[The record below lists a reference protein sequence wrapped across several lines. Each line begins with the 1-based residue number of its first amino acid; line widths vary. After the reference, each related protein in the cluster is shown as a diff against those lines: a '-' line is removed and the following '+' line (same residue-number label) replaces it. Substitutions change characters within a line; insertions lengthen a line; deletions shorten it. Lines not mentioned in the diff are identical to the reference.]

1 MDKNH
6 NKIMEKFPIQLT
18 RLIHE
23 NLSIVMSFAFS
34 RSPLI
39 KLIENNFVG
48 EWKYLGKAIFEIGE
62 EKANRAITELAVLLR
77 ILDDEQKIT
86 DYHKQIGKTWSC
98 GKLKLENRNVVDLS
112 FREFSNKIIHA
123 KTYDWVYFEDKPPR
137 LICYSREDDNRKW
150 ISADVDI
157 VNLAALC
164 GQFVS

>member
-1 MDKNH
+1 
-6 NKIMEKFPIQLT
+6 MEKFPIQLT

-39 KLIENNFVG
+39 KLMKDNFEG
-48 EWKYLGKAIFEIGE
+48 EFKFLGKAIFEIGE

-86 DYHKQIGKTWSC
+86 DCHKKTGGTWSC
-98 GKLKLENRNVVDLS
+98 GKLKLENGNVVDLQ

-123 KTYDWVYFEDKPPR
+123 KTFVWEYLEDNPPR

-150 ISADVDI
+150 ISADVDM

-164 GQFVS
+164 GQFTS